1 MISLNLTGLCSQLA
15 ADRLGISTGGMDKVR
30 HVSEQ
35 ATHDLSSR
43 TIFSKIGALRPGDPS
58 RFEDK
63 HIRSRISWDFLNL
76 MQIM

>member
-1 MISLNLTGLCSQLA
+1 MNNLRVQLR
-15 ADRLGISTGGMDKVR
+15 ADRLEVSTDTMDKVR